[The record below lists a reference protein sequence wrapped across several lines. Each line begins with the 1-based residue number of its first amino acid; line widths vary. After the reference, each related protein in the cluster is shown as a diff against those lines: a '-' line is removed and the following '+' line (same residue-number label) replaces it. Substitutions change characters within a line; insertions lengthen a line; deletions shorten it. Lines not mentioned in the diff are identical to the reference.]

1 MAAEGDSTAEA
12 VRTCHL
18 FRLQKFD
25 GGPSVDE
32 FEREVEIGLALSP
45 MPESAACV
53 YILNALEG
61 PARRRVLMFPH
72 DMIDTPEKILDVL
85 REAYGERKDVI
96 DIITSFYNRRQQ
108 SEELVI
114 EYAATLRNLQAE
126 ANRLLSDAISSTHL
140 ATRFVK
146 GLKHSQVRRET
157 SRQLADHGSSFVDL
171 LKTARRVET
180 EEMCNDR
187 EDEIHRLTARITQLE
202 MEAATRLHTTQQ
214 SDFPSEADRHHKHK
228 YLRRQQT
235 RQRSGQRPAAPP
247 HDSDGGGGRRR
258 GFCRWFNV
266 AKGWGFITPDNGG
279 QDVFVH
285 HSVIHKA
292 GFRSL
297 GKGELVEFEPR
308 LSYKG
313 IEATFVCGIG
323 GVKCR
328 GSDRRQISRE
338 KFQNK
343 PVVQLQQRQPQRR
356 QSEAEV
362 QRDRFHERSGRGTC
376 NITSQPVVDDSAVYT
391 VRPLVD
397 GPARARRNDIKAA
410 KSSPQLEDSQLPETQ
425 NCQEYDSDEE
435 TPFWYTTVPPR
446 QARTTGI
453 PEVTVPVV
461 AEVTVPVVPELTVP
475 VVPELTVPVVPEM
488 KVCVMP
494 DMTVPVVPDM
504 TVTVIPEVTVPAE
517 HSKLQRLAVRQ
528 A

>member
-1 MAAEGDSTAEA
+1 M
-12 VRTCHL
+12 
-18 FRLQKFD
+18 
-25 GGPSVDE
+25 
-32 FEREVEIGLALSP
+32 GL
-45 MPESAACV
+45 
-53 YILNALEG
+53 
-61 PARRRVLMFPH
+61 
-72 DMIDTPEKILDVL
+72 
-85 REAYGERKDVI
+85 
-96 DIITSFYNRRQQ
+96 
-108 SEELVI
+108 
-114 EYAATLRNLQAE
+114 
-126 ANRLLSDAISSTHL
+126 LLP
-140 ATRFVK
+140 
-146 GLKHSQVRRET
+146 
-157 SRQLADHGSSFVDL
+157 
-171 LKTARRVET
+171 ARRVET

-187 EDEIHRLTARITQLE
+187 EDAIHRLTARITQLE
-202 MEAATRLHTTQQ
+202 MEAASRLHTTQQ

-235 RQRSGQRPAAPP
+235 RQRGSQRSEPP

-297 GKGELVEFEPR
+297 GKGQLVEFEPR

-313 IEATFVCGIG
+313 VEATFVCGIG

-328 GSDRRQISRE
+328 GSDRRPISRE
-338 KFQNK
+338 KFQDK
-343 PVVQLQQRQPQRR
+343 PVQLQQRQPQRR
-356 QSEAEV
+356 QSQAEL
-362 QRDRFHERSGRGTC
+362 QQDRFHGRSGRSTC
-376 NITSQPVVDDSAVYT
+376 NITRRPVNDSAVYT

-397 GPARARRNDIKAA
+397 GPARARSNDIKAA
-410 KSSPQLEDSQLPETQ
+410 KPSPQLEDSQLSETK

-446 QARTTGI
+446 QARTTVI
-453 PEVTVPVV
+453 PELTVPVVPELTVPVVPEVTVPVV
-461 AEVTVPVVPELTVP
+461 AEVTVPVVPEV
-475 VVPELTVPVVPEM
+475 TVPVVPEM

-504 TVTVIPEVTVPAE
+504 TVTVVPEVTVPAE
-517 HSKLQRLAVRQ
+517 HSKLQRLPVRQ